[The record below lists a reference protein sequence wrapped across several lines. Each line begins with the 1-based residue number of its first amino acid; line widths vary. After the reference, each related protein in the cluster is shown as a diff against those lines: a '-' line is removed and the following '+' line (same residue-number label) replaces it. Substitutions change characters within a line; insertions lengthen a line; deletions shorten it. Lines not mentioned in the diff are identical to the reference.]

1 MTFLKQIMIFLTSF
15 MLLAM
20 TGQTALAKDVQVSG
34 SLLGKSSQEQAKQQ
48 VLTSELITLYGSKDS
63 AELTYQIPAGA
74 SSGNQQLV
82 IEYEASNLLISPSSL
97 TVVIDDEP
105 VKTLKLD
112 GDSKRKTVKLN
123 LNKSQ
128 SAQGYHNVS
137 LKFYGVMKEGVC
149 VRQDT
154 SGNWI
159 KIYPD
164 SRLTLADSSEAKG
177 TSLDH
182 YPYPFAQSGNTAEE
196 TAIVIPDNPSSA
208 EIEAAVKTEG
218 YLKTVDSSV
227 SIAYVTESELKKIDK
242 PTIVIGVDKHW
253 NGKVK
258 KLLKQAGLQAKG
270 ENLLLAERVLKAEGK
285 QQPVLFAQAASEDA
299 LTKKISVMTD
309 QTYTGQLSG
318 DTLSISKLQ
327 QTEKKESDKLTLE
340 NFGAGDITIGAD
352 KTSSAHYFYPASAVL
367 DENQSAKL
375 SLKLKKSE
383 TIQASTA
390 ENESASQAAE
400 LKVMINGQPH
410 SVRLD
415 ELGKEDKNG
424 FYHVTVKVDPKL
436 LQKNR
441 YIDIQFVTTGLKEN
455 NPCNTTD
462 EEKWVFIDKN
472 STLSYA
478 IKGMSP
484 SADFQEWPL
493 PYAGNQ
499 DQTTLIV
506 LPDTVSQSKL
516 EELSLVTESFG
527 NEAQHSYTVK
537 KSSDVTANDAKGR
550 NLIFIGGINQ
560 FSLLKEKSSD
570 LLVPQEK
577 NGSFD
582 VSSFEM
588 LNETTK
594 QVVFT
599 QASVWDSRYTMAV
612 FAPSKGDGTAVTKE
626 IISYLNSNDESATVL
641 NETNSQQ
648 VFTNHQQLKSE
659 TNSSDA
665 EQPTQDHSQK
675 WMYIGV
681 LALIMVVA
689 AVFIWIAAFLNSW
702 KAVPKAEY
710 EKRR

>member
-1 MTFLKQIMIFLTSF
+1 

-20 TGQTALAKDVQVSG
+20 TGQTALAKEVQVSG

-97 TVVIDDEP
+97 TAVIDDEP

-285 QQPVLFAQAASEDA
+285 QQSVLFAQAASEDA

-410 SVRLD
+410 SVGLD

-527 NEAQHSYTVK
+527 SEAQHSYTVK
-537 KSSDVTANDAKGR
+537 KSSDVTAKDAKGR

-582 VSSFEM
+582 VSGFEM

-659 TNSSDA
+659 TNSSGA

-681 LALIMVVA
+681 LALIMVIA
-689 AVFIWIAAFLNSW
+689 AVFIWIA
-702 KAVPKAEY
+702 VRRR
-710 EKRR
+710 KRKTDTE

>member
-1 MTFLKQIMIFLTSF
+1 

-20 TGQTALAKDVQVSG
+20 TGQTALAKEVQVSG
-34 SLLGKSSQEQAKQQ
+34 SLIGKSSQEQAKQQ

-97 TVVIDDEP
+97 TAVIDDEP

-415 ELGKEDKNG
+415 ELGKEDKNR

-527 NEAQHSYTVK
+527 SEAQHSYTVK
-537 KSSDVTANDAKGR
+537 KSSDVTAKDAKGR

-612 FAPSKGDGTAVTKE
+612 FAPSKGDGAAVTKE

-675 WMYIGV
+675 WMYIGL
-681 LALIMVVA
+681 LALIMVIA
-689 AVFIWIAAFLNSW
+689 AVFIWIA
-702 KAVPKAEY
+702 VRRR
-710 EKRR
+710 KRKTDTE

>member
-1 MTFLKQIMIFLTSF
+1 MTFLKQIMIFLTSL

-20 TGQTALAKDVQVSG
+20 TGQAAFAKEVEVSG
-34 SLLGKSSQEQAKQQ
+34 SFLGKSSQEQAKQQ
-48 VLTSELITLYGSKDS
+48 VLTSDLITLYGSKDS

-74 SSGNQQLV
+74 SSGSQQLV

-97 TVVIDDEP
+97 TAVIDDEP

-182 YPYPFAQSGNTAEE
+182 YPYPFAQSGNTAEK
-196 TAIVIPDNPSSA
+196 TAIVIPDDPSSA

-218 YLKTVDSSV
+218 YLKTVDSSI
-227 SIAYVTESELKKIDK
+227 SISYVTESELKKIDK
-242 PTIVIGVDKHW
+242 PTIFIGVDKHW

-258 KLLKQAGLQAKG
+258 KLMKQAGLQAKG
-270 ENLLLAERVLKAEGK
+270 EKLLLAERVLKAEGK
-285 QQPVLFAQAASEDA
+285 QQPVLFAQAASADV
-299 LTKKISVMTD
+299 LTEKISVITD

-327 QTEKKESDKLTLE
+327 HAEKKESNKLTLE
-340 NFGAGDITIGAD
+340 NFGADDITIGAD

-367 DENQSAKL
+367 DQNQSAKL

-390 ENESASQAAE
+390 ENGSASQAAE

-410 SVRLD
+410 SVGLD

-462 EEKWVFIDKN
+462 EEKWVFIDKS

-499 DQTTLIV
+499 EQTTLIV

-527 NEAQHSYTVK
+527 SEAQHSYTIK
-537 KSSDVTANDAKGR
+537 KSSDITANNAKGR
-550 NLIFIGGINQ
+550 NLIFLGGINQ
-560 FSLLKEKSSD
+560 FSLLKEKSSE
-570 LLVPQEK
+570 LLVPQAK

-582 VSSFEM
+582 VSGFEM

-594 QVVFT
+594 QVAFT
-599 QASVWDSRYTMAV
+599 QASLWDSGYTMAV
-612 FAPSKGDGTAVTKE
+612 FTPLKGNGMAVTKE
-626 IISYLNSNDESATVL
+626 IISYLNSTDDSATVV
-641 NETNSQQ
+641 NETNSHQ
-648 VFTNHQQLKSE
+648 VFTNHQQLKTE
-659 TNSSDA
+659 TNRSSA
-665 EQPTQDHSQK
+665 EQPSQDHSQK
-675 WMYIGV
+675 WLYIGV
-681 LALIMVVA
+681 LALIMVIA
-689 AVFIWIAAFLNSW
+689 AVFIWIA
-702 KAVPKAEY
+702 VRRR
-710 EKRR
+710 KRKTDTE

>member
-1 MTFLKQIMIFLTSF
+1 MKQIMIFLTSF

-689 AVFIWIAAFLNSW
+689 AVFIWIAVRR
-702 KAVPKAEY
+702 K
-710 EKRR
+710 KRKTDTE

>member
-1 MTFLKQIMIFLTSF
+1 MKQIMIFLTSF

-34 SLLGKSSQEQAKQQ
+34 SLLGKSSREQAKQQ

-97 TVVIDDEP
+97 TAVIDDEP

-270 ENLLLAERVLKAEGK
+270 GNLLLAERVLKAEGK

-340 NFGAGDITIGAD
+340 DFGAGDITIGAD

-527 NEAQHSYTVK
+527 SEAQHSYTVK
-537 KSSDVTANDAKGR
+537 KSSDVTAKDAKGR

-577 NGSFD
+577 SGSFD
-582 VSSFEM
+582 VSGFEM

-659 TNSSDA
+659 TNGSDA

-681 LALIMVVA
+681 LALIMVIA
-689 AVFIWIAAFLNSW
+689 AVFIWIA
-702 KAVPKAEY
+702 VRRR
-710 EKRR
+710 KRKTDTE

>member
-1 MTFLKQIMIFLTSF
+1 

-97 TVVIDDEP
+97 TAVIDDEP

-258 KLLKQAGLQAKG
+258 KLLKQAGLHAKG

-327 QTEKKESDKLTLE
+327 QTEKKESNKLTLE

-527 NEAQHSYTVK
+527 SEAQHSYTVK
-537 KSSDVTANDAKGR
+537 KSSDVTAKDAKGR

-681 LALIMVVA
+681 LALIMVIA
-689 AVFIWIAAFLNSW
+689 AVFIWIA
-702 KAVPKAEY
+702 VRRR
-710 EKRR
+710 KRKTDTE

>member
-1 MTFLKQIMIFLTSF
+1 

-285 QQPVLFAQAASEDA
+285 QQPVRFAQAASEDA

-689 AVFIWIAAFLNSW
+689 AVFIWIAVRR
-702 KAVPKAEY
+702 K
-710 EKRR
+710 KRKTDTE

>member
-1 MTFLKQIMIFLTSF
+1 MKQIMIFLTSF

-97 TVVIDDEP
+97 TAVIDDEP

-208 EIEAAVKTEG
+208 EIDAAVKTEG

-383 TIQASTA
+383 TIQASAT

-527 NEAQHSYTVK
+527 SEAQHSYTVK

-582 VSSFEM
+582 VSGFEM

-681 LALIMVVA
+681 LALIMVIA
-689 AVFIWIAAFLNSW
+689 AVFIWIAVRR
-702 KAVPKAEY
+702 K
-710 EKRR
+710 KRKTDTE

>member
-1 MTFLKQIMIFLTSF
+1 
-15 MLLAM
+15 MLLVM

-97 TVVIDDEP
+97 TAVIDDEP

-196 TAIVIPDNPSSA
+196 TAIVIPDDPSSA

-516 EELSLVTESFG
+516 EEHSLVTESFG
-527 NEAQHSYTVK
+527 SEAQHSYTVK
-537 KSSDVTANDAKGR
+537 KSSDVTAKDAKGR

-582 VSSFEM
+582 VSGFEM

-681 LALIMVVA
+681 LALIMVIA
-689 AVFIWIAAFLNSW
+689 AVFIWIA
-702 KAVPKAEY
+702 VRRR
-710 EKRR
+710 KRKTDTE

>member
-1 MTFLKQIMIFLTSF
+1 MKQIMIFLTSF

-97 TVVIDDEP
+97 TAVIDDEP

-196 TAIVIPDNPSSA
+196 TAIVIPDHPSSA

-258 KLLKQAGLQAKG
+258 NLLKQAGLQAKG

-340 NFGAGDITIGAD
+340 NLGAGDITIGAD

-383 TIQASTA
+383 TIQASAA

-527 NEAQHSYTVK
+527 SEAQHSFTVK
-537 KSSDVTANDAKGR
+537 KSSDVTAKDAKGR

-582 VSSFEM
+582 VSGFEM

-689 AVFIWIAAFLNSW
+689 AVFIWIA
-702 KAVPKAEY
+702 VRHR
-710 EKRR
+710 KRKTDTE

>member
-1 MTFLKQIMIFLTSF
+1 

-97 TVVIDDEP
+97 TAVIDDEP

-253 NGKVK
+253 KAKMK

-285 QQPVLFAQAASEDA
+285 QQPILFAQAASDDA

-309 QTYTGQLSG
+309 QSYTGQLSG

-527 NEAQHSYTVK
+527 SEAQHSFTVK
-537 KSSDVTANDAKGR
+537 KSSDITAKDAKGR

-560 FSLLKEKSSD
+560 FSLLKEKSTD

-582 VSSFEM
+582 VSGFEM

-612 FAPSKGDGTAVTKE
+612 FAPSKGEGTAVTKE

-681 LALIMVVA
+681 LALIMVFA
-689 AVFIWIAAFLNSW
+689 AVFIWIA
-702 KAVPKAEY
+702 VRRR
-710 EKRR
+710 KRKTDTE

>member
-1 MTFLKQIMIFLTSF
+1 

-34 SLLGKSSQEQAKQQ
+34 SLLGKSSQEQVKQQ

-74 SSGNQQLV
+74 SSSNQQLV

-97 TVVIDDEP
+97 TAVIDDEP

-164 SRLTLADSSEAKG
+164 SRLTLADSSAAKG

-506 LPDTVSQSKL
+506 LPDTVNQSKL

-527 NEAQHSYTVK
+527 SEAQHSYTVK
-537 KSSDVTANDAKGR
+537 KSSDVTAKDAKGR

-582 VSSFEM
+582 VSGFEM

-599 QASVWDSRYTMAV
+599 QASIWDSRYTMAV

-626 IISYLNSNDESATVL
+626 IISYLNSNDESETVL

-659 TNSSDA
+659 TNGSDA

-689 AVFIWIAAFLNSW
+689 AVFIWIA
-702 KAVPKAEY
+702 VRRR
-710 EKRR
+710 KRKTDTE

>member
-1 MTFLKQIMIFLTSF
+1 MKQIMIFLTSF

-97 TVVIDDEP
+97 TAVIDDEP

-164 SRLTLADSSEAKG
+164 SRLTLADSSEEAKG

-196 TAIVIPDNPSSA
+196 TAIIIPDNPSSA

-258 KLLKQAGLQAKG
+258 NLLKQAGLQAKG

-367 DENQSAKL
+367 DENQLAKL

-484 SADFQEWPL
+484 SADFQELPL

-527 NEAQHSYTVK
+527 SEAQHSYTVK

-582 VSSFEM
+582 VSGFEM

-665 EQPTQDHSQK
+665 EQPTQDHNQK

-689 AVFIWIAAFLNSW
+689 AVFIWIA
-702 KAVPKAEY
+702 VRRR
-710 EKRR
+710 KRKTDTE

>member
-1 MTFLKQIMIFLTSF
+1 MKQIMIFLTSF

-97 TVVIDDEP
+97 TAVIDDEP

-196 TAIVIPDNPSSA
+196 TAIVIPDHPSSA

-367 DENQSAKL
+367 DENQLAKL

-527 NEAQHSYTVK
+527 SEAQHSYTVK

-582 VSSFEM
+582 VSGFEM

-612 FAPSKGDGTAVTKE
+612 FAPLKGDGAAVTKE

-665 EQPTQDHSQK
+665 EQLTQDHSQK

-681 LALIMVVA
+681 LALIMVIA
-689 AVFIWIAAFLNSW
+689 AVFIWIA
-702 KAVPKAEY
+702 VRRR
-710 EKRR
+710 KRKTDTE

>member
-1 MTFLKQIMIFLTSF
+1 MKQIMIFLTSF

-97 TVVIDDEP
+97 TAVIDDEP

-258 KLLKQAGLQAKG
+258 KLLKQAGLHAKG

-527 NEAQHSYTVK
+527 SEAQHSYTVK

-582 VSSFEM
+582 VSGFEM

-612 FAPSKGDGTAVTKE
+612 FAPSKGDGAAVTKE

-689 AVFIWIAAFLNSW
+689 AVFIWIA
-702 KAVPKAEY
+702 VRRR
-710 EKRR
+710 KRKTDTE

>member
-1 MTFLKQIMIFLTSF
+1 

-20 TGQTALAKDVQVSG
+20 TGQTALAKEVQVSG

-527 NEAQHSYTVK
+527 SEAQHSYTVK
-537 KSSDVTANDAKGR
+537 KSSDVTAKDAKGR

-612 FAPSKGDGTAVTKE
+612 FAPSKGDGAAVTKE

-681 LALIMVVA
+681 LALIMVIA
-689 AVFIWIAAFLNSW
+689 AVFIWIA
-702 KAVPKAEY
+702 VRRR
-710 EKRR
+710 KRKTDTE

>member
-1 MTFLKQIMIFLTSF
+1 

-97 TVVIDDEP
+97 TAVIDDEP

-681 LALIMVVA
+681 LALIMVVG
-689 AVFIWIAAFLNSW
+689 AVFIWIA
-702 KAVPKAEY
+702 VRRR
-710 EKRR
+710 KRKTDTE

>member
-1 MTFLKQIMIFLTSF
+1 MKQIMIFLTSF

-97 TVVIDDEP
+97 TAVIDDEP

-196 TAIVIPDNPSSA
+196 TAIIIPDNPSSA

-258 KLLKQAGLQAKG
+258 KLLKQAGLHAKG

-527 NEAQHSYTVK
+527 SEAQHSYTVK
-537 KSSDVTANDAKGR
+537 KSSDVTAKDAKGR

-582 VSSFEM
+582 VSGFEM

-612 FAPSKGDGTAVTKE
+612 FAPSKGDGAAVTKE

-665 EQPTQDHSQK
+665 EQLTQDHSQK

-681 LALIMVVA
+681 LALIMVIA
-689 AVFIWIAAFLNSW
+689 AVFIWIA
-702 KAVPKAEY
+702 VRRR
-710 EKRR
+710 KRKTDTE

>member
-1 MTFLKQIMIFLTSF
+1 MKQIMIFLTSF

-97 TVVIDDEP
+97 TAVIDDEP

-164 SRLTLADSSEAKG
+164 SRLTLADSSEEAKG

-196 TAIVIPDNPSSA
+196 TAIIIPDNPSSA

-258 KLLKQAGLQAKG
+258 NLLKQAGLQAKG

-367 DENQSAKL
+367 DENQLAKL

-527 NEAQHSYTVK
+527 SEAQHSYTVK

-582 VSSFEM
+582 VSGFEM

-665 EQPTQDHSQK
+665 EQPTQDHNQK

-689 AVFIWIAAFLNSW
+689 AVFIWIA
-702 KAVPKAEY
+702 VRRR
-710 EKRR
+710 KRKTDTE

>member
-1 MTFLKQIMIFLTSF
+1 

-97 TVVIDDEP
+97 TAVIDDEP

-196 TAIVIPDNPSSA
+196 TAIVIPDHPSSA

-367 DENQSAKL
+367 DENQLAKL

-527 NEAQHSYTVK
+527 SEAQHSYTVK
-537 KSSDVTANDAKGR
+537 KSSDVTAKDAKGR

-681 LALIMVVA
+681 LALIMVIA
-689 AVFIWIAAFLNSW
+689 AVFIWIA
-702 KAVPKAEY
+702 VRRR
-710 EKRR
+710 KRKTDTE

>member
-1 MTFLKQIMIFLTSF
+1 

-20 TGQTALAKDVQVSG
+20 VGQPALAKDVQVSG

-97 TVVIDDEP
+97 TAVIDDEP

-123 LNKSQ
+123 LNKNQ

-164 SRLTLADSSEAKG
+164 SRLTLAESGEAKG
-177 TSLDH
+177 TTLDH
-182 YPYPFAQSGNTAEE
+182 YPYPFAQSGNTSEE
-196 TAIVIPDNPSSA
+196 TALVIPDDPSSA

-227 SIAYVTESELKKIDK
+227 RIAYVTESELKKIDK

-258 KLLKQAGLQAKG
+258 KLMKQAGLQAKG
-270 ENLLLAERVLKAEGK
+270 EELLLAERVLKAEGK
-285 QQPVLFAQAASEDA
+285 QQPVLFAQAASEDVLA
-299 LTKKISVMTD
+299 KKISVMTD

-318 DTLSISKLQ
+318 DTLSISKLK

-383 TIQASTA
+383 TIQASTD
-390 ENESASQAAE
+390 ESESASQASE

-415 ELGKEDKNG
+415 DLGKEDKNG

-462 EEKWVFIDKN
+462 EEKWVFIDKS

-478 IKGMSP
+478 SKGMSP

-499 DQTTLIV
+499 DQTTVIV

-516 EELSLVTESFG
+516 EELALVTESFG
-527 NEAQHSYTVK
+527 SEAQHSYTVK

-570 LLVPQEK
+570 LLVPQAK

-582 VSSFEM
+582 VSGFEM

-599 QASVWDSRYTMAV
+599 QASPWDSHYTMAV
-612 FAPSKGDGTAVTKE
+612 FAPAKGEGTAVTKE
-626 IISYLNSNDESATVL
+626 IINYLNSNDDSATVL

-659 TNSSDA
+659 TISSDA

-681 LALIMVVA
+681 LALIMVIA
-689 AVFIWIAAFLNSW
+689 AVFIWV
-702 KAVPKAEY
+702 AVRRR
-710 EKRR
+710 KRKTDTE

>member
-1 MTFLKQIMIFLTSF
+1 MKQIMIFLTSF

-97 TVVIDDEP
+97 TAVIDDEP

-285 QQPVLFAQAASEDA
+285 QQSVLFAQAASEDA
-299 LTKKISVMTD
+299 LTKKISVITD

-441 YIDIQFVTTGLKEN
+441 YIDIQFVTIGLKEN

-527 NEAQHSYTVK
+527 SEAQHSYTVK

-689 AVFIWIAAFLNSW
+689 AVFIWIAVRR
-702 KAVPKAEY
+702 K
-710 EKRR
+710 KRKTDTE

>member
-1 MTFLKQIMIFLTSF
+1 

-97 TVVIDDEP
+97 TAVIDDEP

-196 TAIVIPDNPSSA
+196 TAIVIPDDPSSA

-285 QQPVLFAQAASEDA
+285 QQPVLFAQAASEDT

-527 NEAQHSYTVK
+527 SEAQHSFTVK
-537 KSSDVTANDAKGR
+537 KSSDVTAKDAKGR

-582 VSSFEM
+582 VSGFEM

-599 QASVWDSRYTMAV
+599 QASIWDSRYTMAV

-641 NETNSQQ
+641 NEINSQQ

-681 LALIMVVA
+681 LALIMVIA
-689 AVFIWIAAFLNSW
+689 AVFIWIA
-702 KAVPKAEY
+702 VRRR
-710 EKRR
+710 KRKTDTE

>member
-1 MTFLKQIMIFLTSF
+1 MKQIMIFLTSF

-97 TVVIDDEP
+97 TAVIDDEP

-582 VSSFEM
+582 VSGFEM

-689 AVFIWIAAFLNSW
+689 AVFIWIAVRR
-702 KAVPKAEY
+702 K
-710 EKRR
+710 KRKTDTE

>member
-1 MTFLKQIMIFLTSF
+1 MKQIMIFLTSF

-97 TVVIDDEP
+97 TAVIDDEP

-137 LKFYGVMKEGVC
+137 LKFYGVMKESVC

-164 SRLTLADSSEAKG
+164 SRLTLADSSEEAKG

-196 TAIVIPDNPSSA
+196 TAIIIPDNPSSA

-390 ENESASQAAE
+390 EKESVSQAAE

-484 SADFQEWPL
+484 SANFQEWPL

-527 NEAQHSYTVK
+527 SEAQHSYTVK

-582 VSSFEM
+582 VSGFEM

-689 AVFIWIAAFLNSW
+689 AVFIWIA
-702 KAVPKAEY
+702 VRRR
-710 EKRR
+710 KRKTDTE

>member
-1 MTFLKQIMIFLTSF
+1 MKQIMIFLTSF
-15 MLLAM
+15 MLLVM

-97 TVVIDDEP
+97 TAVIDDEP

-196 TAIVIPDNPSSA
+196 TAIIIPDHPSSA

-218 YLKTVDSSV
+218 FLKTVDSSV

-327 QTEKKESDKLTLE
+327 QTEKKESNKLTLE

-527 NEAQHSYTVK
+527 SEAQHSYTVK

-577 NGSFD
+577 NGLFD
-582 VSSFEM
+582 VSGFEM

-612 FAPSKGDGTAVTKE
+612 FAPSKGDGAAVTKE

-681 LALIMVVA
+681 LALIMVIA
-689 AVFIWIAAFLNSW
+689 AVFIWIA
-702 KAVPKAEY
+702 VRHR
-710 EKRR
+710 KRKTDTE

>member
-1 MTFLKQIMIFLTSF
+1 
-15 MLLAM
+15 MLLVM

-97 TVVIDDEP
+97 TAVIDDEP

-196 TAIVIPDNPSSA
+196 TAIVIPDDPSSA

-527 NEAQHSYTVK
+527 SEAQHSYTVK
-537 KSSDVTANDAKGR
+537 KSSDVTAKDAKGR

-582 VSSFEM
+582 VSGFEM

-665 EQPTQDHSQK
+665 EQSTQDHSQK

-681 LALIMVVA
+681 LALIMVIA
-689 AVFIWIAAFLNSW
+689 AVFIWIA
-702 KAVPKAEY
+702 VRRR
-710 EKRR
+710 KRKTDTE

>member
-1 MTFLKQIMIFLTSF
+1 MKQIMIFLTSF

-97 TVVIDDEP
+97 TAVIDDEP

-196 TAIVIPDNPSSA
+196 TAIVIPDHPGSA

-390 ENESASQAAE
+390 EKESVSQAAE

-527 NEAQHSYTVK
+527 SEAQHSYTVK
-537 KSSDVTANDAKGR
+537 KSSDVTAKDAKGR

-582 VSSFEM
+582 VSGFEM

-681 LALIMVVA
+681 LALIMVIA
-689 AVFIWIAAFLNSW
+689 AVFIWIA
-702 KAVPKAEY
+702 VRRR
-710 EKRR
+710 KRKTDTE

>member
-1 MTFLKQIMIFLTSF
+1 MKQIMIFLTSF
-15 MLLAM
+15 MLLVM

-97 TVVIDDEP
+97 TAVIDDEP

-112 GDSKRKTVKLN
+112 RDSKRKTVKLN

-196 TAIVIPDNPSSA
+196 TAIIIPDHPSSA

-218 YLKTVDSSV
+218 FLKTVDSSV

-309 QTYTGQLSG
+309 QTYTSQLSG

-327 QTEKKESDKLTLE
+327 QTEKKESNKLTLE

-527 NEAQHSYTVK
+527 SEAQHSYTVK

-582 VSSFEM
+582 VSGFEM

-681 LALIMVVA
+681 LALIMVIA
-689 AVFIWIAAFLNSW
+689 AVFIWIA
-702 KAVPKAEY
+702 VRRR
-710 EKRR
+710 KRKTDTE

>member
-1 MTFLKQIMIFLTSF
+1 

-97 TVVIDDEP
+97 TAVIDDEP

-196 TAIVIPDNPSSA
+196 TAIVIPDNSSSA

-390 ENESASQAAE
+390 EKESVSQAAE

-527 NEAQHSYTVK
+527 SEAQHSYTVK
-537 KSSDVTANDAKGR
+537 KSSDVTAKDAKGR

-582 VSSFEM
+582 VSGFEM

-641 NETNSQQ
+641 NETNNQQ

-689 AVFIWIAAFLNSW
+689 AVFIWIA
-702 KAVPKAEY
+702 VRRR
-710 EKRR
+710 KRKTDTE

>member
-1 MTFLKQIMIFLTSF
+1 

-63 AELTYQIPAGA
+63 AELTYQIQAGA

-97 TVVIDDEP
+97 TAVIDDEP

-164 SRLTLADSSEAKG
+164 SRLTLADSSEEAKG

-196 TAIVIPDNPSSA
+196 TAIIIPDNPSSA

-258 KLLKQAGLQAKG
+258 NLLKQAGLQAKG

-367 DENQSAKL
+367 DENQLAKL

-527 NEAQHSYTVK
+527 SEAQHSYTVK

-582 VSSFEM
+582 VSGFEM

-665 EQPTQDHSQK
+665 EQPTQDHNQK

-689 AVFIWIAAFLNSW
+689 AVFIWIA
-702 KAVPKAEY
+702 VRRR
-710 EKRR
+710 KRKTDTE

>member
-1 MTFLKQIMIFLTSF
+1 MKQIMIFLTSF

-97 TVVIDDEP
+97 TAVIDDEP

-527 NEAQHSYTVK
+527 SEAQHSYTVK
-537 KSSDVTANDAKGR
+537 KSSDVTAKDAKGR

-582 VSSFEM
+582 VSGFEM

-681 LALIMVVA
+681 LALIMVIA
-689 AVFIWIAAFLNSW
+689 AVFIWIA
-702 KAVPKAEY
+702 VRRR
-710 EKRR
+710 KRKTDTE

>member
-1 MTFLKQIMIFLTSF
+1 MKQIMIFLTSF

-97 TVVIDDEP
+97 TAVIDDEP

-258 KLLKQAGLQAKG
+258 KLLKQAGLHAKG

-299 LTKKISVMTD
+299 LTKKIGVMTD

-383 TIQASTA
+383 TIQASAA

-424 FYHVTVKVDPKL
+424 FYHVTVKVDSKL

-527 NEAQHSYTVK
+527 SEAQHSYTVK
-537 KSSDVTANDAKGR
+537 KSSDVTAKDAKGR

-582 VSSFEM
+582 VSGFEM

-681 LALIMVVA
+681 LALIMVIA
-689 AVFIWIAAFLNSW
+689 AVFIWIA
-702 KAVPKAEY
+702 VRRR
-710 EKRR
+710 KRKTDTE

>member
-1 MTFLKQIMIFLTSF
+1 

-97 TVVIDDEP
+97 TAVIDDEP

-164 SRLTLADSSEAKG
+164 SRLTLADSSEEAKG

-196 TAIVIPDNPSSA
+196 TAIIIPDNPSSA

-258 KLLKQAGLQAKG
+258 NLLKQAGLQAKG

-367 DENQSAKL
+367 DENQLAKL

-527 NEAQHSYTVK
+527 SEAQHSYTVK

-582 VSSFEM
+582 VSGFEM

-612 FAPSKGDGTAVTKE
+612 FAPSKRRWHGCHKRDHQLSE
-626 IISYLNSNDESATVL
+626 
-641 NETNSQQ
+641 QQ
-648 VFTNHQQLKSE
+648 
-659 TNSSDA
+659 
-665 EQPTQDHSQK
+665 
-675 WMYIGV
+675 
-681 LALIMVVA
+681 
-689 AVFIWIAAFLNSW
+689 
-702 KAVPKAEY
+702 
-710 EKRR
+710 R

>member
-1 MTFLKQIMIFLTSF
+1 MKQIMIFLTSL
-15 MLLAM
+15 MLMAM
-20 TGQTALAKDVQVSG
+20 TGQAAFAKEVQVSG

-48 VLTSELITLYGSKDS
+48 VLTSDLITLYGSKDS

-128 SAQGYHNVS
+128 SAQGYHNIS
-137 LKFYGVMKEGVC
+137 LTFYGVMKEGVC

-164 SRLTLADSSEAKG
+164 SRLTLADSREAKG

-196 TAIVIPDNPSSA
+196 TAIVIPDDPSSA

-227 SIAYVTESELKKIDK
+227 SMSYVTESELKKIDK
-242 PTIVIGVDKHW
+242 PTIFIGVDKHW

-258 KLLKQAGLQAKG
+258 KLMKQAGLQAKG
-270 ENLLLAERVLKAEGK
+270 EKLLLAERVLKAEGK
-285 QQPVLFAQAASEDA
+285 QLPVLFAQAASADV
-299 LTKKISVMTD
+299 LTEKISVITD

-318 DTLSISKLQ
+318 DTLSISKLKQ
-327 QTEKKESDKLTLE
+327 AEKKESNKLTLE
-340 NFGAGDITIGAD
+340 NFGAGDITIGSD

-367 DENQSAKL
+367 DQNQSAKL

-383 TIQASTA
+383 TIQALTA
-390 ENESASQAAE
+390 ENESVSQAAE
-400 LKVMINGQPH
+400 LKIMINGQPH
-410 SVRLD
+410 SVGLD

-424 FYHVTVKVDPKL
+424 FYHVMVKVDPKL

-462 EEKWVFIDKN
+462 EEKWVYIDKS

-478 IKGMSP
+478 IKDLSP

-499 DQTTLIV
+499 EQTTLIV

-527 NEAQHSYTVK
+527 SEAQHSYTVK

-550 NLIFIGGINQ
+550 NLIFIGGTDQ
-560 FSLLKEKSSD
+560 FPLLNEKSSD
-570 LLVPQEK
+570 LLVPQAK

-582 VSSFEM
+582 VSGFEM

-594 QVVFT
+594 QVAFT
-599 QASVWDSRYTMAV
+599 QASLWDSRYTMAV
-612 FAPSKGDGTAVTKE
+612 FTPSKGTGTAVTKE
-626 IISYLNSNDESATVL
+626 IISYLNSTDDSATVV
-641 NETNSQQ
+641 NETTSQQ

-659 TNSSDA
+659 TNSSSA
-665 EQPTQDHSQK
+665 EQPSQDNSQK
-675 WMYIGV
+675 WLYIGV
-681 LALIMVVA
+681 LALIMVIA
-689 AVFIWIAAFLNSW
+689 AVFIWV
-702 KAVPKAEY
+702 AVRRR
-710 EKRR
+710 KR

>member
-1 MTFLKQIMIFLTSF
+1 MKQIMIFLTSF

-128 SAQGYHNVS
+128 SAQGYHNVT

-327 QTEKKESDKLTLE
+327 QTEKKESDMLTLE

-527 NEAQHSYTVK
+527 SEAQHSYTVK
-537 KSSDVTANDAKGR
+537 KSSDVTAKDAKGR

-582 VSSFEM
+582 VSGFEM

-612 FAPSKGDGTAVTKE
+612 FAPSKGDGAAVTKE

-675 WMYIGV
+675 WMYIGL
-681 LALIMVVA
+681 LALIMVIA
-689 AVFIWIAAFLNSW
+689 AVFIWIA
-702 KAVPKAEY
+702 VRRR
-710 EKRR
+710 KRKTDTE

>member
-1 MTFLKQIMIFLTSF
+1 

-97 TVVIDDEP
+97 TAVIDDEP

-285 QQPVLFAQAASEDA
+285 QQPVLFAQAASEYA

-327 QTEKKESDKLTLE
+327 QTEKKETDKLTLE

-367 DENQSAKL
+367 DENQLAKL

-383 TIQASTA
+383 TIQASTG
-390 ENESASQAAE
+390 ENESASQVAE

-527 NEAQHSYTVK
+527 SEAQHSYTVK

-582 VSSFEM
+582 VSGFEM

-681 LALIMVVA
+681 LALIMVIA
-689 AVFIWIAAFLNSW
+689 AVFIWIA
-702 KAVPKAEY
+702 VRHR
-710 EKRR
+710 KRKTDTE

>member
-1 MTFLKQIMIFLTSF
+1 MKQIMIFLTSF

-97 TVVIDDEP
+97 TAVIDDEP

-164 SRLTLADSSEAKG
+164 SRLTLADSSEEAKG

-196 TAIVIPDNPSSA
+196 TAIIIPDNPSSA

-390 ENESASQAAE
+390 EKESVSQAAE

-527 NEAQHSYTVK
+527 SEAQHSYTVK
-537 KSSDVTANDAKGR
+537 KSSDVTAKDAKGR

-582 VSSFEM
+582 VSGFEM

-681 LALIMVVA
+681 LALIMVIA
-689 AVFIWIAAFLNSW
+689 AVFIWIA
-702 KAVPKAEY
+702 VRRR
-710 EKRR
+710 KRKTDTE